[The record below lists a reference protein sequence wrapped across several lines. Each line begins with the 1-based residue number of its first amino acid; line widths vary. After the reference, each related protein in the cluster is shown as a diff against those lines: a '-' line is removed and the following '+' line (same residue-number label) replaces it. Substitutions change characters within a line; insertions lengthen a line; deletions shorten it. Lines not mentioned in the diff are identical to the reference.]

1 MVVGDVTTSTD
12 VLVIGAGPGGYVAAI
27 RAAQLALD
35 VTLVEKG
42 EYGGACLNRGCIPS
56 KALIHG
62 SELASEAGQ
71 AEELGIY
78 ADPTVAL
85 DEMMSW
91 KDGIVDQLTS
101 GIEQLCTAAGVNLL
115 KGTAEFAA
123 ENKIRIVHQGE
134 GQGSE
139 SLKFENCIIATGSRP
154 IEIPGFGF
162 EDERIVS
169 SDGALNFDTVP
180 DELVIVGAGYIG
192 MELATVYSRLGSDV
206 SVIEML
212 GQALPSYEED
222 IASIVRKRA
231 ERLGVDFHFGYT
243 ADSWAASDGKA
254 VLTAVPADEAAHDSD
269 IELTADRI
277 LVAVGRRP
285 VTDTLSI
292 DDAGVETNAQGF
304 IPTDSTCRTNKEHIF
319 AVGDVA
325 GEPMLAHKGSKEGEV
340 AAEVIAGEPA
350 AVDYQALPA
359 AVFTDPEIGTVGLTE
374 NEAANKGMTP
384 VTGEFQFQASGRAL
398 TANRA
403 EGFVR
408 IIATKET
415 ERVIG
420 AEIVGPEASELI
432 AEIAAMIEMGAK
444 LEDIGST
451 VHTHPTLSEAIMEAA
466 QNARGKAIHR
476 RN

>member
-27 RAAQLALD
+27 RAAQLDLD

-56 KALIHG
+56 KALING

-85 DEMMSW
+85 DEMISW

-101 GIEQLCTAAGVNLL
+101 GIEQLCTAAGVNLMQ
-115 KGTAEFAA
+115 GTAEFAD

-139 SLKFENCIIATGSRP
+139 SLKFDNCIIATGSRP
-154 IEIPGFGF
+154 IEIPEFDFG
-162 EDERIVS
+162 DERIVS
-169 SDGALNFDTVP
+169 SDGALNFETVP

-212 GQALPSYEED
+212 EQALPSYQED
-222 IASIVRKRA
+222 VASIVRKRA

-243 ADSWAASDGKA
+243 ADSWAESDGEA
-254 VLTAVPADEAAHDSD
+254 VLTAVPTADAAHDSD
-269 IELTADRI
+269 IELTADKI

-285 VTDTLSI
+285 VTDTLSLE
-292 DDAGVETNAQGF
+292 DAGVETNAQGV
-304 IPTDSTCRTNKEHIF
+304 IPTDSRCRTNKEHIF

-374 NEAANKGMTP
+374 NEAANEGITP
-384 VTGEFQFQASGRAL
+384 LTGEFQFQASGRAL
-398 TANRA
+398 TANRT

-408 IIATKET
+408 IVAAKET

-420 AEIVGPEASELI
+420 AQIVGPEASELI

-444 LEDIGST
+444 LQDIGST

-476 RN
+476 QN

>member
-27 RAAQLALD
+27 RASQLGLD

-56 KALIHG
+56 KALING
-62 SELASEAGQ
+62 SKLASEAGH

-85 DEMMSW
+85 DEMISW
-91 KDGIVDQLTS
+91 KDGVVDQLTS

-115 KGTAEFAA
+115 QGTAEFAD

-154 IEIPGFGF
+154 IEIPEFDF
-162 EDERIVS
+162 DDERIVS
-169 SDGALNFDTVP
+169 SDGALNFETVP

-212 GQALPSYEED
+212 EQVLPSYQED
-222 IASIVRKRA
+222 IASVVRQRA

-243 ADSWAASDGKA
+243 ADSWAESDGEA
-254 VLTAVPADEAAHDSD
+254 VLTAVPADEAAHDSE
-269 IELTADRI
+269 IELTTDRI

-304 IPTDSTCRTNKEHIF
+304 IPTDSRCRTNKEHIF

-374 NEAANKGMTP
+374 NEAANEGITP
-384 VTGEFQFQASGRAL
+384 LTGEFQFQASGRAL
-398 TANRA
+398 TANRT

-408 IIATKET
+408 IVAAKET

-420 AEIVGPEASELI
+420 AQIVGPEASELI

-444 LEDIGST
+444 LQDIGST
-451 VHTHPTLSEAIMEAA
+451 VHTHPTLSESIMEAA

>member
-27 RAAQLALD
+27 RAAQLDLD

-56 KALIHG
+56 KALLNG
-62 SELASEAGQ
+62 SELATEAGQ

-85 DEMMSW
+85 DEMISW
-91 KDGIVDQLTS
+91 KDGLVDQLTS
-101 GIEQLCTAAGVNLL
+101 GIEQLCTAAGVNLM
-115 KGTAEFAA
+115 KGTAEFAD
-123 ENKIRIVHQGE
+123 ENKIRIVHKGE

-139 SLKFENCIIATGSRP
+139 SLKFDHCIIATGSRP
-154 IEIPGFGF
+154 IEVPGFDFDDG
-162 EDERIVS
+162 RIVS
-169 SDGALNFDTVP
+169 SDGALNFETVP

-212 GQALPSYEED
+212 EQALPGYQED
-222 IASIVRKRA
+222 IASMVQRRA
-231 ERLGVDFHFGYT
+231 ERLGVDFYFGYT
-243 ADSWAASDGKA
+243 ADSWAESEGEA
-254 VLTAVPADEAAHDSD
+254 VLTAVPAEEAAHDSE
-269 IELTADRI
+269 IELTADKI

-285 VTDTLSI
+285 VTETLGI
-292 DDAGVETNAQGF
+292 EAVGVETDAQGF
-304 IPTDSTCRTNKEHIF
+304 IPTDSRCRTNKEHIF

-350 AVDYQALPA
+350 AVDYRALPA

-374 NEAANKGMTP
+374 DEAANEGITP

-398 TANRA
+398 TANRT

-408 IIATKET
+408 IVAAKET

-420 AEIVGPEASELI
+420 AQIVGPEASELI
-432 AEIAAMIEMGAK
+432 AEIAVMIEMGAK
-444 LEDIGST
+444 LQDIGST
-451 VHTHPTLSEAIMEAA
+451 VHVHPTLSEAVMEAA

-476 RN
+476 QN

>member
-27 RAAQLALD
+27 RAAQLDLD

-56 KALIHG
+56 KALING
-62 SELASEAGQ
+62 SKLASEAGN

-85 DEMMSW
+85 DEMISW
-91 KDGIVDQLTS
+91 KDGVVDQLTS

-115 KGTAEFAA
+115 KGTAKFAD

-154 IEIPGFGF
+154 IEIPEFDF
-162 EDERIVS
+162 DDERIVS
-169 SDGALNFDTVP
+169 SDGALNFETVP

-212 GQALPSYEED
+212 EQALPSYQED
-222 IASIVRKRA
+222 VASIVRKRA

-243 ADSWAASDGKA
+243 ADSWTESDGEA
-254 VLTAVPADEAAHDSD
+254 VLTAVPADEAAHDST

-292 DDAGVETNAQGF
+292 DHAGVETNAQGF
-304 IPTDSTCRTNKEHIF
+304 IPTDSRCRTNKEHIL

-374 NEAANKGMTP
+374 NEAANEGITP

-398 TANRA
+398 TANRT

-408 IIATKET
+408 IVAEKET

-420 AEIVGPEASELI
+420 AQIVGPEASELI

-444 LEDIGST
+444 LQDIGST
-451 VHTHPTLSEAIMEAA
+451 VHTHPTLSESIMEAA

>member
-27 RAAQLALD
+27 RAAQLDLD

-42 EYGGACLNRGCIPS
+42 AYGGACLNRGCIPS
-56 KALIHG
+56 KALING
-62 SELASEAGQ
+62 SRLASEAGN

-85 DEMMSW
+85 DEMISW
-91 KDGIVDQLTS
+91 KDGVVDQLTS

-115 KGTAEFAA
+115 NGTAKFAA

-139 SLKFENCIIATGSRP
+139 SLKFEYCIIATGSRP
-154 IEIPGFGF
+154 IEIPEFDF
-162 EDERIVS
+162 DDERIVS
-169 SDGALNFDTVP
+169 SDGALNFETVP

-206 SVIEML
+206 SVVEML
-212 GQALPSYEED
+212 EQALPSYQED
-222 IASIVRKRA
+222 VASIVRKRA

-243 ADSWAASDGKA
+243 ADSWAKSDGKA
-254 VLTAVPADEAAHDSD
+254 ALTAVPADEAAHDSA

-304 IPTDSTCRTNKEHIF
+304 IPTDSRCRTNKEHIF

-374 NEAANKGMTP
+374 NEAANEGMTP

-398 TANRA
+398 TANRT

-408 IIATKET
+408 IVAAKET

-420 AEIVGPEASELI
+420 AQIVGPEASELI

-444 LEDIGST
+444 LQDIGST

>member
-12 VLVIGAGPGGYVAAI
+12 VLIIGAGPGGYVAAI
-27 RAAQLALD
+27 RAAQLDLD

-56 KALIHG
+56 KALLNG
-62 SELASEAGQ
+62 SELATEAGQ

-85 DEMMSW
+85 DEMISW
-91 KDGIVDQLTS
+91 KDGLVDQLTS
-101 GIEQLCTAAGVNLL
+101 GIEQLCTAAGVNLM
-115 KGTAEFAA
+115 KGTAEFAH

-139 SLKFENCIIATGSRP
+139 SLKFDHCIIATGSRP
-154 IEIPGFGF
+154 IEVPGFDF
-162 EDERIVS
+162 DDDRIVS
-169 SDGALNFDTVP
+169 SDGALNFETVP

-212 GQALPSYEED
+212 EQALPSYQED
-222 IASIVRKRA
+222 IASIVRRRA
-231 ERLGVDFHFGYT
+231 ERLGVDFYFGYT
-243 ADSWAASDGKA
+243 ADSWAESEGEA
-254 VLTAVPADEAAHDSD
+254 VLTAVPTDEAAHDSE
-269 IELTADRI
+269 IELTADKI

-285 VTDTLSI
+285 VTETLGI
-292 DDAGVETNAQGF
+292 EAVGVETDAQGF
-304 IPTDSTCRTNKEHIF
+304 IPTDSRCRTNKEHIF

-350 AVDYQALPA
+350 AVDYRALPA

-374 NEAANKGMTP
+374 DEAANEGITP

-398 TANRA
+398 TANRT

-408 IIATKET
+408 IVAAKET

-420 AEIVGPEASELI
+420 AQIVGPEASELI
-432 AEIAAMIEMGAK
+432 AEIAVMIEMGAK
-444 LEDIGST
+444 LQDIGST
-451 VHTHPTLSEAIMEAA
+451 VHVHPTLSEAVMEAA

-476 RN
+476 QN

>member
-27 RAAQLALD
+27 RAAQLDLD

-42 EYGGACLNRGCIPS
+42 AYGGACLNRGCIPS
-56 KALIHG
+56 KALLNG
-62 SELASEAGQ
+62 SELASGAGQ
-71 AEELGIY
+71 AEELGVY

-85 DEMMSW
+85 DEMISW
-91 KDGIVDQLTS
+91 KDGLVDQLTS
-101 GIEQLCTAAGVNLL
+101 GIEQLCTAAGVNLM
-115 KGTAEFAA
+115 KGTAEFAD

-139 SLKFENCIIATGSRP
+139 SLKFDHCIIATGSRP
-154 IEIPGFGF
+154 IEVPGFDF
-162 EDERIVS
+162 DDDRIVS
-169 SDGALNFDTVP
+169 SDGALNFETVP
-180 DELVIVGAGYIG
+180 DELVIAGAGYIG

-206 SVIEML
+206 SVIEL
-212 GQALPSYEED
+212 LEQALPGYQED
-222 IASIVRKRA
+222 VASIVRKRA
-231 ERLGVDFHFGYT
+231 EDLGVDFYFGYR
-243 ADSWAASDGKA
+243 ADSWAESDGGA

-269 IELTADRI
+269 IELTADKI

-285 VTDTLSI
+285 VTDTLGI
-292 DDAGVETNAQGF
+292 GAAGVETDAQGF
-304 IPTDSTCRTNKEHIF
+304 IPTDSRCRTNKEHIF

-340 AAEVIAGEPA
+340 AAEVIAGKPA
-350 AVDYQALPA
+350 AVDYRALPA

-374 NEAANKGMTP
+374 DEAANEGLTP

-398 TANRA
+398 TANRT

-408 IIATKET
+408 IVAAKET

-420 AEIVGPEASELI
+420 AQIVGPDASELI

-444 LEDIGST
+444 LQDISST
-451 VHTHPTLSEAIMEAA
+451 IHVHPTLSEAVMEAA

-476 RN
+476 QN

>member
-12 VLVIGAGPGGYVAAI
+12 VLVIGAGPGGYAAAI
-27 RAAQLALD
+27 RAAQLDLD
-35 VTLVEKG
+35 VTLVEK
-42 EYGGACLNRGCIPS
+42 EAYGGACLNRGCIPS
-56 KALIHG
+56 KALING
-62 SELASEAGQ
+62 SKLASKAGN

-85 DEMMSW
+85 DEMMDW
-91 KDGIVDQLTS
+91 KDGVVDQLTS

-115 KGTAEFAA
+115 QGTAEFAA

-139 SLKFENCIIATGSRP
+139 SLKFERCIIATGSRP
-154 IEIPGFGF
+154 VAIPGFDF
-162 EDERIVS
+162 DDEYIVS
-169 SDGALNFDTVP
+169 SAGALSLETVP
-180 DELVIVGAGYIG
+180 DELAIVGAGYIG

-206 SVIEML
+206 TVIEML
-212 GQALPSYEED
+212 EQALPSYERD
-222 IASIVRKRA
+222 IASVVRQRA
-231 ERLGVDFHFGYT
+231 ENLGVDFHFGYT
-243 ADSWAASDGKA
+243 ADSWAASGDKA
-254 VLTAVPADEAAHDSD
+254 VLTAVPADEAADDSD
-269 IELTADRI
+269 VEITAEKI

-292 DDAGVETNAQGF
+292 DAAGVETNSQGF
-304 IPTDSTCRTNKEHIF
+304 IPTDSRCRTNKEHIF

-359 AVFTDPEIGTVGLTE
+359 AVFTEPEIGTVGLTTT
-374 NEAANKGMTP
+374 EAANEGITP
-384 VTGEFQFQASGRAL
+384 VTGKFQFQASGRAL
-398 TANRA
+398 TANRTD
-403 EGFVR
+403 GFVR
-408 IIATKET
+408 IVAAKET

-420 AEIVGPEASELI
+420 AQIVGPEASELI

-444 LEDIGST
+444 LQDIGST
-451 VHTHPTLSEAIMEAA
+451 VHTHPTLSESVMEAA
-466 QNARGKAIHR
+466 QNARGKAIHK

>member
-27 RAAQLALD
+27 RAAQLDLD

-42 EYGGACLNRGCIPS
+42 AYGGACLNRGCIPS
-56 KALIHG
+56 KALING
-62 SELASEAGQ
+62 SRLASEAGN

-85 DEMMSW
+85 DEMISW
-91 KDGIVDQLTS
+91 KDGVVDQLTS

-115 KGTAEFAA
+115 NGTAKFAA

-139 SLKFENCIIATGSRP
+139 SLKFEYCIIATGSRP
-154 IEIPGFGF
+154 IEIPEFDF
-162 EDERIVS
+162 DDERIVS
-169 SDGALNFDTVP
+169 SDGALNFETVP

-206 SVIEML
+206 SVVEML
-212 GQALPSYEED
+212 EQALPSYQED
-222 IASIVRKRA
+222 VASIVRKRA

-243 ADSWAASDGKA
+243 ADSWAESDGKA
-254 VLTAVPADEAAHDSD
+254 ALTAVPADEAAHDSA

-304 IPTDSTCRTNKEHIF
+304 IPTDSRCRTNKEHIF

-374 NEAANKGMTP
+374 NEAANEGITP

-398 TANRA
+398 TANRT

-408 IIATKET
+408 IVAAKET

-420 AEIVGPEASELI
+420 AQIVGPEASELI

-444 LEDIGST
+444 LQDIGST
-451 VHTHPTLSEAIMEAA
+451 VHTHPTLSESIMEAA

-476 RN
+476 

>member
-27 RAAQLALD
+27 RAAQLDLD

-42 EYGGACLNRGCIPS
+42 AYGGACLNRGCIPS
-56 KALIHG
+56 KALLNA
-62 SELASEAGQ
+62 SKLAAEAGN

-85 DEMMSW
+85 DEMMDW
-91 KDGIVDQLTS
+91 KDGVVDQLTS

-115 KGTAEFAA
+115 QGTAEFAD
-123 ENKIRIVHQGE
+123 ENKIRIVHQGD

-139 SLKFENCIIATGSRP
+139 SLKFEYCIIATGSRP
-154 IEIPGFGF
+154 IEIPGFDYG
-162 EDERIVS
+162 DEYIVS
-169 SDGALNFDTVP
+169 SAGALTLETVP
-180 DELVIVGAGYIG
+180 DELAIVGAGYIG

-206 SVIEML
+206 TVVEML
-212 GQALPSYEED
+212 EQALPSYEQD
-222 IASIVRKRA
+222 IASVVRQRA
-231 ERLGVDFHFGYT
+231 ENLGVDFHFGYT
-243 ADSWAASDGKA
+243 ADSWAESGDEA
-254 VLTAVPADEAAHDSD
+254 VLTAVPADGAAHDSD

-292 DDAGVETNAQGF
+292 DAAGVETSSQGF
-304 IPTDSTCRTNKEHIF
+304 IPTDSRCRTNKEHIF

-359 AVFTDPEIGTVGLTE
+359 AVFTEPEIGTVGLTAT
-374 NEAANKGMTP
+374 EAANEGITP
-384 VTGEFQFQASGRAL
+384 VTGTFQFQASGRAL
-398 TANRA
+398 TANRTD
-403 EGFVR
+403 GFVR
-408 IIATKET
+408 IVAAKET

-420 AEIVGPEASELI
+420 AQIVGPEASELI

-444 LEDIGST
+444 LQDIGST
-451 VHTHPTLSEAIMEAA
+451 VHTHPTLSESIMEAA

-476 RN
+476 HT